1 MPTPPPRATGSAHVH
16 TDAGH
21 CEHCGSAVEVE
32 RSYDVK
38 DRFARA
44 LLAAVC
50 RSMGLEPFA
59 RSKSPT
65 APIYVRAPDRATHDR
80 MWERFTGLVPALD
93 DRLLEVTRS
102 FIKEQCGLDTPPAPG
117 T

>member
-1 MPTPPPRATGSAHVH
+1 MPPTPPRVTAPPHAHAH
-16 TDAGH
+16 AGH
-21 CEHCGSAVEVE
+21 CEHCGSAVEVD

-59 RSKSPT
+59 RSKTPT
-65 APIYVRAPDRATHDR
+65 APIYIRAPDRATHDQ

-93 DRLLEVTRS
+93 DRLLDVTRS
-102 FIKEQCGLDTPPAPG
+102 FIKEQCGLDTPPSPG
-117 T
+117 A